1 MVAPSSLILNVDA
14 DAARRSQSSN
24 ALRMAGFNVREA
36 ATGQS
41 ALEQVEA
48 STGLVLLDARL
59 PDLPGHEVC
68 RRIKTAPAT
77 REVLV
82 MCLSD
87 APSRDLAEAGGADV
101 TLTAP
106 VALDALVAQ
115 ARVLLRLR
123 RAEREVHTL
132 SEEIRMLGHELRNPL
147 NVISLSAQQ
156 LQRQGLGEVQASL
169 NARVLTSARRMER
182 MIHQFLDFARVRM
195 GGELSVERVPGDLHA
210 LIRQCM
216 EELRASYPDRELVL
230 ETVGDGQ
237 GAWDADRLG
246 QVMGN
251 LVTNAFKYGA
261 AGRPVRVQVE
271 ATGQEVLLR
280 VHNDGAPI
288 PSDEQPH
295 LFDAYRRAARTRRVR
310 GKDSGL
316 GLGLSITWHVVRAHG
331 GMVEVSS
338 SEESGTTFTVRL
350 PR

>member
-1 MVAPSSLILNVDA
+1 MVASSSHILNVDA
-14 DAARRSQSSN
+14 DAARRSQVSRT
-24 ALRMAGFNVREA
+24 LRMAGFTVREA

-48 STGLVLLDARL
+48 STDLVLLDARL

-82 MCLSD
+82 AYLSSE
-87 APSRDLAEAGGADV
+87 PPNVCGEADGADV

-106 VALDALVAQ
+106 MTPDALVAQ
-115 ARVLLRLR
+115 VRVMLRLR
-123 RAEREVHTL
+123 RAEREVRIL
-132 SEEIRMLGHELRNPL
+132 SEEVRTLGHELRNPL

-182 MIHQFLDFARVRM
+182 MIHQLLDFARVRM
-195 GGELSVERVPGDLHA
+195 GGGLAVERVPGDLHA
-210 LIRQCM
+210 LIRQCV
-216 EELRASYPDRELVL
+216 EELRASHPDRELVL

-237 GAWDADRLG
+237 GEWDADRLG
-246 QVMGN
+246 LVMGT
-251 LVTNAFKYGA
+251 LVTNAFKHGA
-261 AGRPVRVQVE
+261 AGRPVRVRVE
-271 ATGQEVLLR
+271 PQGSEVLIS

-288 PSDEQPH
+288 PSDELPH
-295 LFDAYRRAARTRRVR
+295 FFDAYRRAASTRREQ
-310 GKDSGL
+310 SGL
-316 GLGLSITWHVVRAHG
+316 GLGLYITWHVVRAHG
-331 GMVEVSS
+331 GTVEVSS
-338 SEESGTTFTVRL
+338 CEESGTTFTVRL